1 MSDFS
6 NPDYIFQEAEARRK
20 RALQNAGYQI
30 DLKNLIASG
39 NRQMMDIGQQYRAG
53 MEPRVSGFAKRGLG
67 NSGLFRNAMSQY
79 ATKQQQDIN
88 DLLANQQGQVSQ
100 LNLQEQSSGVS
111 LQDELDRIK
120 RAKANDILNS
130 AMTLKDWQPY
140 TGLYA

>member
-6 NPDYIFQEAEARRK
+6 NPDYIFQEAEARRR
-20 RALQNAGYQI
+20 RALENAGYQI
-30 DLKNLIASG
+30 DLKNLIARG

-100 LNLQEQSSGVS
+100 LDLQEQSSGTA

>member
-6 NPDYIFQEAEARRK
+6 NPDYIFQEAEARRR

-30 DLKNLIASG
+30 DLKNLIAGG
-39 NRQMMDIGQQYRAG
+39 NRQMMNIGEQYRAG

-100 LNLQEQSSGVS
+100 LDLQEQSSGTA

>member
-6 NPDYIFQEAEARRK
+6 NPDYIFQEAEARRR

-30 DLKNLIASG
+30 DLKNLLASG
-39 NRQMMDIGQQYRAG
+39 DRSMMNIGQQYRAG
-53 MEPRVSGFAKRGLG
+53 MEPRVSSFAKRGLG
-67 NSGLFRNAMSQY
+67 TSGLFRNAMSQY
-79 ATKQQQDIN
+79 ATQQQQDIN
-88 DLLANQQGQVSQ
+88 DLLAKQQGELSQ
-100 LNLQEQSSGVS
+100 LNLQEQSSATS

-120 RAKANDILNS
+120 RAKQNDILNS

>member
-20 RALQNAGYQI
+20 RTLQNAGYQV
-30 DLKNLIASG
+30 DLKNLIAGG
-39 NRQMMDIGQQYRAG
+39 NRQMMNIGDQYRAG

-67 NSGLFRNAMSQY
+67 NSGLFRNAMAQY

-100 LNLQEQSSGVS
+100 LNLQEQSSGTAF
-111 LQDELDRIK
+111 QDELDRIQ

>member
-20 RALQNAGYQI
+20 RALQNAGYQV

-39 NRQMMDIGQQYRAG
+39 NRQMMNIGQQYRAG
-53 MEPRVSGFAKRGLG
+53 MEPRVSGFASRGLG

-79 ATKQQQDIN
+79 ATRQQQDIN
-88 DLLANQQGQVSQ
+88 DLLATQQGQVSQ
-100 LNLQEQSSGVS
+100 LNLQEQSSGTA

>member
-1 MSDFS
+1 
-6 NPDYIFQEAEARRK
+6 
-20 RALQNAGYQI
+20 
-30 DLKNLIASG
+30 
-39 NRQMMDIGQQYRAG
+39 MMNIGEQYRAG

-88 DLLANQQGQVSQ
+88 DLMANQQGQVSQ
-100 LNLQEQSSGVS
+100 LNLQEQSSGVA
-111 LQDELDRIK
+111 LQDELDRIQ
-120 RAKANDILNS
+120 RAKQNDILNS

>member
-6 NPDYIFQEAEARRK
+6 NPDYIFQEAEARR
-20 RALQNAGYQI
+20 RRSLQNAGYQI

-100 LNLQEQSSGVS
+100 LNLQEQSSGTA